1 MTSPTR
7 FAFDTLARGDVLTPV
22 DLTITAE
29 DVRAYL
35 DATGEPADRWGEHVP
50 PVMMSALML
59 ATLLG
64 QIEIPKG
71 VMHTGHEHES
81 MRPVRIGE
89 QLTVT
94 VLVASHAVR
103 RGALMAS
110 FDAEARAGDEVVAVS
125 RASVLVPPP
134 DDAAS
139 TDQSDPSSAGSAE

>member
-7 FAFDTLARGDVLTPV
+7 IAFDTLSRGDVLPPV
-22 DLTITAE
+22 DLTISAD

-59 ATLLG
+59 ATLLS

-71 VMHTGHEHES
+71 VMHTGQEHES

-89 QLTVT
+89 PLTVT

-139 TDQSDPSSAGSAE
+139 TDPSSAGSAE